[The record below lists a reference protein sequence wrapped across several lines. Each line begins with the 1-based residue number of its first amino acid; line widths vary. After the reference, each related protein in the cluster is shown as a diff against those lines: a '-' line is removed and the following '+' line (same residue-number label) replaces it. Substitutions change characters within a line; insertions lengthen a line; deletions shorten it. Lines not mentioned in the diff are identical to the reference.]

1 MKIAFISAGVLPIP
15 AYKGGAVETL
25 VDLLTDVNETHQKYE
40 CDIYTIN
47 PEDVDLKSFEN
58 KKTKYISLKQNKI
71 YDFMVAAANR
81 LLFFLGSSKRYANSF
96 LKNTITSLIKNEYD
110 YVIVQ
115 NRPQYMPILKDSIKD
130 KLVLHLHNDHLNSSV
145 KNRDTIYDSCDKI
158 IVVSNFIKS
167 RVLSLDPKID
177 KIKVVHNG
185 IDFSKFAKT
194 EFSKAKEIKEKFN
207 IEKDSA
213 VITFI
218 GRLEAAKGVDCL
230 VEAFSRLENENL
242 TLLIVGGIWFSSA
255 KENKF
260 LNDLKLKAKQLKNKV
275 IFAGYVDHSDIP
287 QIHSLSDILV
297 VPSKFNDPCPLAVLE
312 AMHSG
317 TPLIV
322 SNAGGIP
329 ELVGENNVLIAKKDN
344 KDEFH
349 EALTNHLNALIKNK
363 SLREEL
369 SNNAFERS
377 KLFSAENFYFN
388 FIKALK
394 ENE

>member
-25 VDLLTDVNETHQKYE
+25 VDLLTDVNEKHQKYE
-40 CDIYTIN
+40 CDVYTIN

-58 KKTKYISLKQNKI
+58 KKTKYISLKQTKI
-71 YDFMVAAANR
+71 YDFVVAAANR
-81 LLFFLGSSKRYANSF
+81 LLFLLGISKRYANSF
-96 LKNTITSLIKNEYD
+96 LKNTITSLVEKEYD

-115 NRPQYMPILKDSIKD
+115 NRPQYMPILKDKIKD

-145 KNRDTIYDSCDKI
+145 RNGDAIYEACDKI
-158 IVVSNFIKS
+158 LVVSNYIKS
-167 RVLSLDPKID
+167 RVLSINPKID

-194 EFSKAKEIKEKFN
+194 QFSKAEEIKEKFN
-207 IEKDSA
+207 IEKDST

-230 VEAFSRLENENL
+230 LESFSRLENDNL
-242 TLLIVGGIWFSSA
+242 TLLIVGGIWFSST

-260 LNDLKLKAKQLKNKV
+260 LNDLKVKAKQIKNKV

-297 VPSKFNDPCPLAVLE
+297 VPSQFDDPCPLAVLE

-317 TPLIV
+317 TPLVV

-329 ELVGENNVLIAKKDN
+329 ELVGKNNVLIANKNNKKEFN
-344 KDEFH
+344 KV
-349 EALTNHLNALIKNK
+349 LTRHLNALITNK
-363 SLREEL
+363 SLCEEL

-388 FIKALK
+388 FIKALNL
-394 ENE
+394 NE